1 MQFSKSF
8 ILAIQIAVTFVSARS
23 VPELTKRDAVLDAW
37 LVKEK
42 PVAYGGI
49 LANIGP
55 NGANAQGVNAGAIIA
70 SPSKSNPDYWY
81 QWTRDSAMTFKVLL
95 NDYLKGNATLE
106 SYLRDYVN
114 ESQKLQHTENPSGNY
129 YTGGIGE
136 PKFYVDGR
144 PYTGGWGRPQN
155 DGPAIRATV
164 LIAFANKLLEKG
176 ETTYVKTRLYDG
188 KLPTDSVI
196 KADLE
201 HVANNWQKNNFD
213 LWEEVNAIHF
223 FTFMVQRRALI
234 EGAELA
240 DKLGD
245 TGAASWYR
253 TQANAIAAK
262 LPSFWNGAYINEHQG
277 INYRSGVDCAT
288 LLGAIHG
295 NGAKGYGLY
304 EPVSDEI
311 ILSLEKLVSVMKPLY
326 GINSNTAVGTAIGRY
341 PEDVYDGVG
350 TSKAHPWFI
359 CTATAADIL
368 FQARNKLIKNGKVD
382 ITSLN
387 VNFYKKWVSSAAVG
401 NSFTAGSSQFLAITG
416 GLTTYADG
424 FLARVKL
431 HATSEG
437 DLSEQFNRDTG
448 FQEGAK
454 KLTWSYAALVAAI
467 NSRDGAVPY

>member
-1 MQFSKSF
+1 
-8 ILAIQIAVTFVSARS
+8 
-23 VPELTKRDAVLDAW
+23 
-37 LVKEK
+37 
-42 PVAYGGI
+42 
-49 LANIGP
+49 
-55 NGANAQGVNAGAIIA
+55 
-70 SPSKSNPDYWY
+70 
-81 QWTRDSAMTFKVLL
+81 MTFKVLL
-95 NDYLKGNATLE
+95 NDYLKGNNSLE
-106 SYLRDYVN
+106 GYLRDYVN
-114 ESQKLQHTENPSGNY
+114 ESQKLQHSNNPSGGY
-129 YTGGIGE
+129 TTGGIGE
-136 PKFYVDGR
+136 PKFHVNGS

-164 LIAFANKLLEKG
+164 LIAFANKLIEKG
-176 ETTYVKTRLYDG
+176 ETSYVKTRLYDG

-223 FTFMVQRRALI
+223 FTFMVQRRALL
-234 EGAELA
+234 EGATLA

-245 TGAASWYR
+245 SGAATWYR
-253 TQANAIAAK
+253 SQANAIGAR
-262 LPSFWNGAYINEHQG
+262 LPSFWNGAFINEHQG
-277 INYRSGVDCAT
+277 ISYRSGTDCAT

-311 ILSLEKLVSVMKPLY
+311 LLSLEKLVSVMKPLY
-326 GINSNTAVGTAIGRY
+326 SINSNPNVGTAIGRY

-359 CTATAADIL
+359 CTATTADIL
-368 FQARNKLIKNGKVD
+368 YQARNAHQKNGFVK

-387 VNFYKKWVSSAAVG
+387 VNFYKKWVSGASVG
-401 NSFTAGSSQFLAITG
+401 ASYAAGSSEFKAITD
-416 GLTTYADG
+416 GLTAYGDS

-431 HATSEG
+431 HAATNG

-454 KLTWSYAALVAAI
+454 KLTWSYASFVGAKA
-467 NSRDGAVPY
+467 SRDGEVPY